1 MSDPT
6 VPRLG
11 HATDPGRMPA
21 SSGSSGSGSSGSS
34 GSGSS
39 GSVPLSLEEG
49 ARVTG
54 HHVWIEMRLFEVLG
68 AWVPT
73 VPEPGVKTHLATQ
86 SRRHAWHAD
95 LWREHLPRVV
105 GIDADSLIAPPSDS
119 FAGVIAGLA
128 SPSSTLE
135 RLAGVYRMIL
145 PRVVTATARRLAAAT
160 PVADAALARS
170 LRFVLAD
177 DLDEWRDGEAL
188 LQSLIA
194 GPEDVDR
201 VSAHTADLEK
211 LLVAAGGL

>member
-1 MSDPT
+1 MTDPT

-11 HATDPGRMPA
+11 HAPD
-21 SSGSSGSGSSGSS
+21 SGAF
-34 GSGSS
+34 
-39 GSVPLSLEEG
+39 SLEEG
-49 ARVTG
+49 ARLVG

-73 VPEPGVKTHLATQ
+73 VPEPEVKTHLATH

-95 LWREHLPRVV
+95 LWREHLPRVA
-105 GIDADSLIAPPSDS
+105 GIDADSLVAPPGDG
-119 FAGVIAGLA
+119 FADVVAALA

-135 RLAGVYRMIL
+135 RLAGTYRVVL
-145 PRVVTATARRLAAAT
+145 PRVVTATARRIAAAT

-188 LQSLIA
+188 LQSLVA
-194 GPEDVDR
+194 GPSDIDR
-201 VSAHTADLEK
+201 VSGHAAHLEK
-211 LLVAAGGL
+211 LVVAAGGL